1 MQTIPNLIPISE
13 FRQQQNKILQMLS
26 DGPVVLTQ
34 HGRASVVLVSP
45 ELWNQMVNQLE
56 DLQDTLD
63 AVEVIQNAEPTISF
77 DDYVENRGK
86 RVQDSAKE

>member
-13 FRQQQNKILQMLS
+13 LRQKQNKILKMLS

-34 HGRASVVLVSP
+34 HGRASVVLVNP
-45 ELWNQMVNQLE
+45 ELWNQMVNELE
-56 DLQDTLD
+56 DLHDALD

-77 DDYVENRGK
+77 DDYMENRGK
-86 RVQDSAKE
+86 RVQDSASE

>member
-13 FRQQQNKILQMLS
+13 LRQKQNKILKMLS

-45 ELWNQMVNQLE
+45 ELWNQMVNELE
-56 DLQDTLD
+56 DLHDALD

-77 DDYVENRGK
+77 DDYMENRGK
-86 RVQDSAKE
+86 RVQDSASE

>member
-13 FRQQQNKILQMLS
+13 LRQKQNKILKMLS

-45 ELWNQMVNQLE
+45 ELWNQMVNELE
-56 DLQDTLD
+56 DLHDALD

-77 DDYVENRGK
+77 DDYMENRGK
-86 RVQDSAKE
+86 RVQDSAGE